1 MGKKSGV
8 DSVVLWSEEL
18 GIRLHE
24 DEIKAVLNE
33 VKLRAHALKRVLNK
47 DEFREIVEDVRR
59 QKVSLVS

>member
-1 MGKKSGV
+1 MGKKSGT
-8 DSVVLWSEEL
+8 DNVVLWSEEL

-24 DEIKAVLNE
+24 
-33 VKLRAHALKRVLNK
+33 